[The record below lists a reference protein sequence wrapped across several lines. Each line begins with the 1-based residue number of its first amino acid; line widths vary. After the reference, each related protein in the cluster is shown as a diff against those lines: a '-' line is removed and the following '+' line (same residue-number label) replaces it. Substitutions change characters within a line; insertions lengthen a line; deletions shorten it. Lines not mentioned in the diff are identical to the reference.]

1 MGFLLGAFG
10 KLAAGQR
17 KRDIQ
22 ARMMRIQSKLRIA
35 TRQVSNVSKMLENN
49 KKAEINLVNSTFAS
63 LSMAV
68 STNVNNAMQAQ
79 NSDLWQRGQTGQL
92 QDQQEI
98 TNYNNMLTL
107 SQQNLAQ
114 FKSQIEATK
123 AFQLQQIED
132 KYEYQN
138 DMLLEPLKM
147 EENALQL
154 EKDSLESQLQIADA
168 DYKACQQME
177 QADAKDMAPKYTAG
191 GGG

>member
-35 TRQVSNVSKMLENN
+35 TRQVSNVSKSLENA
-49 KKAEINLVNSTFAS
+49 KKAEINAITAYYAGLKYTTSQLVQQQLS
-63 LSMAV
+63 LDPKNLDTNTMMLYQQKMAE
-68 STNVNNAMQAQ
+68 Q
-79 NSDLWQRGQTGQL
+79 NSLFE
-92 QDQQEI
+92 QQ
-98 TNYNNMLTL
+98 
-107 SQQNLAQ
+107 
-114 FKSQIEATK
+114 KSFA
-123 AFQLQQIED
+123 LQQVED
-132 KYEYQN
+132 KYEYYN
-138 DMLLEPLKM
+138 DIQLEPWKM

-154 EKDSLESQLQIADA
+154 EKDSLESQIQIADA

-177 QADAKDMAPKYTAG
+177 QADVKDMTPKYTAG

>member
-35 TRQVSNVSKMLENN
+35 TRQISNVSKYLENS
-49 KKAEINLVNSTFAS
+49 KKGEINAINSTYAGLKYTTTNLVQARLGIDPS
-63 LSMAV
+63 TLTDQDSQKLSAYQ
-68 STNVNNAMQAQ
+68 QA
-79 NSDLWQRGQTGQL
+79 
-92 QDQQEI
+92 I
-98 TNYNNMLTL
+98 A
-107 SQQNLAQ
+107 QQNALFEQ
-114 FKSQIEATK
+114 QK
-123 AFQLQQIED
+123 AFALQQVED
-132 KYEYQN
+132 KYEYLN
-138 DMLLEPLKM
+138 DTQLEPLKM

-154 EKDSLESQLQIADA
+154 EKDSLESQMQIADA